1 MQEEESRQT
10 PGTPLLSWSELPTAW
25 ALPAEEG
32 VLDEEDVAH
41 REDDVA
47 VALIEVAVSTQ
58 RHQHQLHFLEGLEE
72 YVAVLPPAFPTA
84 SLSSLGAGW
93 GGGGWRSRLCRWPA
107 QHRSGC
113 SDSGSSPL
121 IWVWICWGD
130 FLCPPTSF
138 LVLSPV
144 LRKGPVSPQEPMEGE
159 RVGTVVLW
167 AILIGCPALCSRLT
181 V

>member
-10 PGTPLLSWSELPTAW
+10 PGTPLLSWSELPAAW

-32 VLDEEDVAH
+32 VLAEEDVAH

-58 RHQHQLHFLEGLEE
+58 RHQHQLHFLERLEE
-72 YVAVLPPAFPTA
+72 CAAVLPPAFPH
-84 SLSSLGAGW
+84 SLPLLSLGGPR
-93 GGGGWRSRLCRWPA
+93 GWRSRFCRWPA

-121 IWVWICWGD
+121 IWAWICWGD

-159 RVGTVVLW
+159 RVGKVVLW
-167 AILIGCPALCSRLT
+167 AILTGRPALCSRLT